1 MSFAGLLHLLV
12 HYRDSVVFSNFE
24 AHELSYEQWKSV
36 LHLSTRWGF
45 ASLRK
50 LALKSITLPTPH
62 DQLVLARTYSVDEW
76 VLPALTALCERT
88 FPLSLDEAREM
99 RMEDVILV
107 ATVREEI
114 RGGAFQVDAADVPRY
129 IEGAQAGKMK
139 RPVDPDV
146 YCDRQKSKIASGVD
160 RNFEAEIAKMK
171 GPSGTQQRASKES
184 DVEHPVSS
192 FWATL

>member
-1 MSFAGLLHLLV
+1 MEISASPV
-12 HYRDSVVFSNFE
+12 Y
-24 AHELSYEQWKSV
+24 A
-36 LHLSTRWGF
+36 WGF

-76 VLPALTALCERT
+76 VHPALTALCERAL
-88 FPLSLDEAREM
+88 PLSLDDAQEM

-114 RGGAFQVDAADVPRY
+114 RGGALQVDAADVPRY
-129 IEGAQAGKMK
+129 IEVAQAGKTK

-146 YCDRQKSKIASGVD
+146 NCDRQKSKIASGVD
-160 RNFEAEIAKMK
+160 PNMEAEIAKIK
-171 GPSGTQQRASKES
+171 GTPGTQQTVSKEG
-184 DVEHPVSS
+184 DVNHLVSS
-192 FWATL
+192 LWATLEVQCG